1 MCTPNERQ
9 MIGTLQIIC
18 RTCGHTRTFERSNQL
33 SAEQLARY
41 LKVLATSGCVKCA
54 SSSLII
60 GFDSYVPGSEREWHR
75 FGAHARSRNSAEGQA
90 YRYN

>member
-1 MCTPNERQ
+1 MCTPKEQQ

-18 RTCGHTRTFERSNQL
+18 RTCGHARTFERSNQL
-33 SAEQLARY
+33 SAEQLAQH
-41 LKVLATSGCVKCA
+41 LKVLATSGCVQCA
-54 SSSLII
+54 SLNLII

-75 FGAHARSRNSAEGQA
+75 SGAHVRSRNSVEGQV